1 MTVLVL
7 SHMFPNELDAGAGIF
22 VLEQIRALRKSG
34 VDVLVVSPTPWAPRA
49 LRFLPSVRK
58 YMNIPQRSVVDGFSV
73 ERPRVL
79 TLPKKHGFALSG
91 VMYYLSC
98 RRLLR
103 RFIRKTKIDVIHAH
117 TLLPDGFAAVL
128 LGREFHIPVVCT
140 AHGSDVN
147 VYPFTSRLVRRA
159 TTWALHHLDRV
170 ITVSDNLRSQAI
182 ALGGSPAITVIHN
195 GADTASFKAI
205 EKSYARNTLGLPAT
219 GKVVCFVGFLREE
232 KAVEYLL
239 EAFALLGKP
248 DTTLC
253 LVGDGPLKK
262 TLQNRAR
269 DLAIIERCVFAGN
282 RPHNEIP
289 LWLSASDCLVLC
301 SLSEGLPTVL
311 PEAMLCKVPV
321 IATPVGGVPE
331 IVRHGETGLLV
342 RPRDSAAITHALHL
356 LLTNPELSAKLATN
370 AEQFARNSLT
380 WDVNA
385 LRTRAIYDDAIVSLP
400 RPSIGAVLQPT
411 SISR

>member
-1 MTVLVL
+1 
-7 SHMFPNELDAGAGIF
+7 MFPNELDAGAGIF

-34 VDVLVVSPTPWAPRA
+34 VNVFVVSPTPWAPRA
-49 LRFLPSVRK
+49 LRFLPGVRK
-58 YMNIPQRSVVDGFSV
+58 YMKVPQRSVIDGFSV
-73 ERPRVL
+73 ERPRVP

-103 RFIRKTKIDVIHAH
+103 RLTRNRRIDVIHAH

-128 LGREFHIPVVCT
+128 LGREFHVPVVCT

-170 ITVSDNLRSQAI
+170 ITVSENLRSQAI
-182 ALGGSPAITVIHN
+182 ALGGSTAITVIHN
-195 GADTASFKAI
+195 GADTASFKSI
-205 EKSYARNTLGLPAT
+205 KNSDARNRLGLPAT

-239 EAFALLGKP
+239 EGFALLGKP

-253 LVGDGPLKK
+253 LVGDGPLKQA
-262 TLQNRAR
+262 LQTRAR
-269 DLAIIERCVFAGN
+269 ELAIVERCVFAGS
-282 RPHNEIP
+282 RPHREVP

-331 IVRHGETGLLV
+331 VICHGETGLLV
-342 RPRDSAAITHALHL
+342 PPKNSAAIADALHI
-356 LLTNPELSAKLATN
+356 LLTNTELSAKLAAN
-370 AEQFARNSLT
+370 AERFARNSLT

-385 LRTRAIYDDAIVSLP
+385 HRTRAVYDDVVVSPLIEGVSEP
-400 RPSIGAVLQPT
+400 ASIG
-411 SISR
+411 R